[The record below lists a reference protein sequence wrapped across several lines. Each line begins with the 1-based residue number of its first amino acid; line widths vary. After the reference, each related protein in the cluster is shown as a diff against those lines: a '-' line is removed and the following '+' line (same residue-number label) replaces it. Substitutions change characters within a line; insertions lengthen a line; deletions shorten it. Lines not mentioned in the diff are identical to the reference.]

1 MAQNDANYQKLQQEQ
16 IEQLIGIMTVNS
28 NEFPEDQKKS
38 IQFIVANAMFK
49 FNTEK
54 EISQGIKKA
63 MEQQFNGERY
73 NVIVGRHF
81 GANISTTTDR
91 YAYIQVGTLQVLIFR
106 SQN

>member
-1 MAQNDANYQKLQQEQ
+1 
-16 IEQLIGIMTVNS
+16 MTVNS

-63 MEQQFNGERY
+63 MEQ
-73 NVIVGRHF
+73 
-81 GANISTTTDR
+81 
-91 YAYIQVGTLQVLIFR
+91 
-106 SQN
+106 